1 MSDVLFIKFDD
12 YSKVNHTDVLIKDV
26 ATVYSNNKSIEAS
39 CKQLRVVKLDIDSSG
54 AVISSLKII
63 ELIKSKHQNLDITP
77 MGSVDFLVSYETKS
91 KENKLLT
98 FFKVAIVCIILFFG
112 ASFTIMTFNNDVS
125 VSKLFSTLYENLTG
139 LSSNNHTTLELGYS
153 IGIPLGILIFY
164 NHFGKRRITTDP
176 TPIEIEMRLYENDIN
191 TTLIENITRK
201 GENVDVDN

>member
-63 ELIKSKHQNLDITP
+63 ELIKSKYQNLDITP

-98 FFKVAIVCIILFFG
+98 FFN
-112 ASFTIMTFNNDVS
+112 TI
-125 VSKLFSTLYENLTG
+125 
-139 LSSNNHTTLELGYS
+139 
-153 IGIPLGILIFY
+153 
-164 NHFGKRRITTDP
+164 
-176 TPIEIEMRLYENDIN
+176 
-191 TTLIENITRK
+191 
-201 GENVDVDN
+201 